1 VEVRDLDKMADSVG
15 KMLCRQIES
24 L

>member
-15 KMLCRQIES
+15 KMLCRQIEA